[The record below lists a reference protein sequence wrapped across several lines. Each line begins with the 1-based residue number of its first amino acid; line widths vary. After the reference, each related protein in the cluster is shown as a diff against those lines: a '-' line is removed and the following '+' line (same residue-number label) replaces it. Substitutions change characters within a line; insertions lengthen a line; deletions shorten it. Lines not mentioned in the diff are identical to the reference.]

1 MGSREFQGRTGLSAL
16 RTFPQSVAPT
26 ASQRVSQVQGP
37 TSPVGRATAGGG
49 GGNGRDETQFSLQMG
64 KNVVYCQLSHLCE
77 KYEFAR
83 WAHGRRKAH
92 SGQAEKSPDLWH
104 GPGGRAGTD
113 RDPQARPGSLRHT
126 AGDTVLVLGSGESG
140 LVLSKPEVL
149 DRVARQILEDMGR
162 NEEK

>member
-1 MGSREFQGRTGLSAL
+1 MKHNFL
-16 RTFPQSVAPT
+16 
-26 ASQRVSQVQGP
+26 
-37 TSPVGRATAGGG
+37 
-49 GGNGRDETQFSLQMG
+49 LQTG

-92 SGQAEKSPDLWH
+92 SGQAEKE
-104 GPGGRAGTD
+104 
-113 RDPQARPGSLRHT
+113 ARQFYDIRP
-126 AGDTVLVLGSGESG
+126 GDTVLVLGSGESG

>member
-1 MGSREFQGRTGLSAL
+1 M
-16 RTFPQSVAPT
+16 
-26 ASQRVSQVQGP
+26 
-37 TSPVGRATAGGG
+37 VGMKY
-49 GGNGRDETQFSLQMG
+49 NFLLQMG

-113 RDPQARPGSLRHT
+113 RDSQGGPAVLRHT
-126 AGDTVLVLGSGESG
+126 ARGHGAVLGSGESG